1 MLQPHGGGAG
11 PPALPAFTPPARP
24 QGTRG
29 EAVDV
34 KERGKGSWGGWG
46 SKNWAL
52 LEKWSEI
59 SRGEREKTG
68 GGHRDKLFSNTQV
81 YELPAKLLP

>member
-1 MLQPHGGGAG
+1 MAG
-11 PPALPAFTPPARP
+11 ERDPKLFLPSPPPAQP

-29 EAVDV
+29 EAVDG
-34 KERGKGSWGGWG
+34 KDRGKGSWGGWG

-59 SRGEREKTG
+59 SRGEGEKT
-68 GGHRDKLFSNTQV
+68 
-81 YELPAKLLP
+81 